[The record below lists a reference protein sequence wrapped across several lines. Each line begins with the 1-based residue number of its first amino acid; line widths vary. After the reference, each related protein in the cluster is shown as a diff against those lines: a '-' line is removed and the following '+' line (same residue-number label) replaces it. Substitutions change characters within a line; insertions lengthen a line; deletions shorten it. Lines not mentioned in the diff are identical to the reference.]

1 MKVLFATNNPAKV
14 KFYGEPLL
22 DKGIELLTIK
32 EIEEKIKVDEC
43 GKNPE
48 ENAIIKARAYYELT
62 GLITIAMD
70 DGLFFEG
77 LDDSLQPGTHVRRV
91 NGKELNDEEMIS
103 YYTSL
108 VDKYGTNGELQ
119 GYFLKSVAIVRNGEV
134 YTYSY
139 KLYKIFTN
147 RISEKINEG
156 YPLDSITFDKE
167 LNKFSSEI
175 SEEKRK
181 INNKEFGIK
190 EFILEKILEND

>member
-1 MKVLFATNNPAKV
+1 MKVLFATNNPSKV

-32 EIEEKIKVDEC
+32 EIKEKIKVDEC

-48 ENAIIKARAYYELT
+48 ENAIIKAKAYYELT
-62 GLITIAMD
+62 GLTTIAVD

-108 VDKYGTNGELQ
+108 VDKYGINGELR
-119 GYFLKSVAIVRNGEV
+119 GYFLKSVAIVMNEEV

-147 RISEKINEG
+147 KVSKIIDKG
-156 YPLDSITFDKE
+156 YPLDSITFEKD
-167 LNKFSSEI
+167 LNKFSSEM
-175 SEEKRK
+175 SEEERK
-181 INNKEFGIK
+181 LNKKDSGLK
-190 EFILEKILEND
+190 TFILKKLLKND